1 MKYELN
7 ERILFSQIIP
17 EWVAGFRNY
26 LGKDACAWNCNEREH
41 IKDYRCPVIHGSGT
55 SINCGPA

>member
-7 ERILFSQIIP
+7 ERILFSQITP

-26 LGKDACAWNCNEREH
+26 LGKDACAWNCNERER
-41 IKDYRCPVIHGSGT
+41 IKDYPLSCNSQIR
-55 SINCGPA
+55 